1 MVKVEQTK
9 MMVSLDND
17 SKRIL
22 RNLTKAVDRLARN
35 VVLSEVE
42 DGVTRL
48 VEPADFTE
56 GGYVAGVIGE
66 EEMER
71 IKARRPEMFEDHEM

>member
-1 MVKVEQTK
+1 MAKIESTK
-9 MMVSLDND
+9 MTVSLDND

-35 VVLSEVE
+35 MMPFKVK

-48 VEPADFTE
+48 MEPADLTE
-56 GGYVAGVIGE
+56 DGE
-66 EEMER
+66 
-71 IKARRPEMFEDHEM
+71 FESYEV